1 MRIYDWFGSF
11 GSFPIS
17 RYQCPSI
24 TIEGNKPVGFRLRSD
39 HERTPSRVQIFCSIN
54 FNRIINDLNANCAEV
69 NMTAVENWWLS
80 RTAMR
85 ISFSRER
92 ERERERETRVFF
104 HRILFF
110 ALTWRTCSVR
120 YMHRVIHWNPST
132 TAIQPPH
139 CNVVAAAAMKQPV
152 INHAK
157 S

>member
-69 NMTAVENWWLS
+69 NMTAIENWWLS

-92 ERERERETRVFF
+92 ERERERERHESSSTESFF
-104 HRILFF
+104 LLSPGEHVASGICIVLYIGILQRRQFSPLI
-110 ALTWRTCSVR
+110 ATSSLQRR
-120 YMHRVIHWNPST
+120 WN
-132 TAIQPPH
+132 
-139 CNVVAAAAMKQPV
+139 NRL
-152 INHAK
+152 
-157 S
+157 